1 MPKKQLRAQEVN
13 DVINKTKKVNDYSE
27 IKQIKQ
33 IGEMEGNLQNAI
45 NDLISESDD
54 QSDLITQHASM
65 IITQL
70 AMAAASLR
78 IKKQQ
83 SVLKIM

>member
-1 MPKKQLRAQEVN
+1 M
-13 DVINKTKKVNDYSE
+13 INKTKKVNDYSE

-54 QSDLITQHASM
+54 QSDLITKHASM

>member
-1 MPKKQLRAQEVN
+1 M
-13 DVINKTKKVNDYSE
+13 ITKTKKVNDYSDLE
-27 IKQIKQ
+27 QIKQ
-33 IGEMEGNLQNAI
+33 IDEMEGNLQNAI
-45 NDLISESDD
+45 DDLILESDE
-54 QSDLITQHASM
+54 QSDLVSQHASM

-83 SVLKIM
+83 SVLKIL

>member
-1 MPKKQLRAQEVN
+1 M
-13 DVINKTKKVNDYSE
+13 ITKTKKVNDYSDME
-27 IKQIKQ
+27 QIKQ
-33 IGEMEGNLQNAI
+33 IDEMEGNLQNAI
-45 NDLISESDD
+45 DDLILESDE
-54 QSDLITQHASM
+54 QSDLVSQHASM

-83 SVLKIM
+83 SVLKIL

>member
-1 MPKKQLRAQEVN
+1 MN
-13 DVINKTKKVNDYSE
+13 DVINKAKKVNDFSE
-27 IKQIKQ
+27 MEQIKQ
-33 IGEMEGNLQNAI
+33 IDEMEGNLQNAI
-45 NDLISESDD
+45 DDLILESEE
-54 QSDLITQHASM
+54 QSDLVTQHASM

-83 SVLKIM
+83 SIIKIM

>member
-1 MPKKQLRAQEVN
+1 
-13 DVINKTKKVNDYSE
+13 VITKTKKVNNYSDME
-27 IKQIKQ
+27 QIKQ
-33 IGEMEGNLQNAI
+33 IDEMEGNLQNAI
-45 NDLISESDD
+45 DDLILESDE
-54 QSDLITQHASM
+54 QSDLVSQHASM

-83 SVLKIM
+83 SVLKIL

>member
-1 MPKKQLRAQEVN
+1 
-13 DVINKTKKVNDYSE
+13 VITKTKKVNDYSDLE
-27 IKQIKQ
+27 QIKQ
-33 IGEMEGNLQNAI
+33 IDEMEGNLQNAI
-45 NDLISESDD
+45 DDLILESDE
-54 QSDLITQHASM
+54 QSDLVSQHASM

-83 SVLKIM
+83 SVLKIL

>member
-1 MPKKQLRAQEVN
+1 M
-13 DVINKTKKVNDYSE
+13 ITKTKKVNDYSDLE
-27 IKQIKQ
+27 QIKQ
-33 IGEMEGNLQNAI
+33 IDEMEGNLQNAI
-45 NDLISESDD
+45 DDLILESDE
-54 QSDLITQHASM
+54 QSDLVSQHASM

-83 SVLKIM
+83 